1 MTVRGKLKLSVTGH
15 MALRVLK
22 GETNCC
28 NELDHALNATFPIS
42 LVSHL
47 SSISSNAINESRNDA
62 FYDNT

>member
-1 MTVRGKLKLSVTGH
+1 MTVRGKLKLSVSGH

-28 NELDHALNATFPIS
+28 NELDHATFPIS